1 MSSYLT
7 ALQLNLLGLAVL
19 VGVRRLC
26 RTLRYPAPPLK
37 LPLLAAVLM
46 PWLTLIESSSGHVIN
61 ASLLPYLDTLNTLIG
76 SYAAIQL
83 IGWLALDIPPQ
94 LGLWKALPKILGDLI
109 TLGVGTIITLALIHY
124 QLKINLIGIAAT
136 SAVLT
141 AVIGLAAQS
150 TLKDIFA
157 GIALQVDAPFKQG
170 DWIDLGFARGIVL
183 SLRLMSTRLSTIDGA
198 QIVIPNSRITSD
210 GMRRFRPFDPIG
222 HSFEIALDFTFPA
235 RRAIQLLEDV
245 LVKHPRTLKQ
255 PHPQAW
261 VSRYSEAGLIYQVQ
275 YWQKEIGDTAE
286 YKLRSEL
293 LEQIW
298 YSLQRAG
305 QTIPYPG
312 LDLRQKPNTSQT
324 SLQDLTTEQRIEI
337 LATNKLFK
345 HLSPEQLSQL
355 GNLARC
361 LTYAPNELVVR
372 QGEYGNTL
380 YIVATGTLGVT
391 TQGQDDSHLHVNILK
406 PGDVFGEMA
415 VCTGAPRT
423 ADVTSLEES
432 RLLEI
437 EREDLLVLIKQDRTV
452 LDRLS
457 SLIATRAQELKEAS
471 DSNQRKDHQA
481 LTQKIKY
488 LFEGLLNNFK

>member
-1 MSSYLT
+1 
-7 ALQLNLLGLAVL
+7 
-19 VGVRRLC
+19 
-26 RTLRYPAPPLK
+26 
-37 LPLLAAVLM
+37 
-46 PWLTLIESSSGHVIN
+46 
-61 ASLLPYLDTLNTLIG
+61 
-76 SYAAIQL
+76 
-83 IGWLALDIPPQ
+83 
-94 LGLWKALPKILGDLI
+94 LGLWKALPKILGDLVK
-109 TLGVGTIITLALIHY
+109 LGVGTIITLALIHY

-141 AVIGLAAQS
+141 GIIGLAAQS

-170 DWIDLGFARGIVL
+170 DWIDLGFARDIVL

-210 GMRRFRPFDPIG
+210 GMRRFRPLDPIG

-245 LVKHPRTLKQ
+245 LVKNPRILQQ

-261 VSRYSEAGLIYQVQ
+261 ASRYSEAGLIYQVQ
-275 YWQKEIGDTAE
+275 YWQKEIGDMAE

-312 LDLRQKPNTSQT
+312 LDLRQKPKTSQT
-324 SLQDLTTEQRIEI
+324 SLQDLTTEQRSEI
-337 LATNKLFK
+337 LATNNFFK
-345 HLSPEQLSQL
+345 HLTPEQLSQL

-361 LTYAPNELVVR
+361 LTYAPNELIVR
-372 QGEYGNTL
+372 QGEHGNTL
-380 YIVATGTLGVT
+380 YIVAAGTLSVT
-391 TQGQDDSHLHVNILK
+391 TRDQDDSHLRVNILK
-406 PGDVFGEMA
+406 PGDIFGEMA
-415 VCTGAPRT
+415 VCTGSPRS

-437 EREDLLVLIKQDRTV
+437 EREDLLALIKQDRTV

-457 SLIATRAQELKEAS
+457 SLIATRAQELREAS
-471 DSNQRKDHQA
+471 DSNQHQEHQEHQA
-481 LTQKIKY
+481 LTQKIKR